1 MTVLTL
7 ATNVVVRCPGESLQ
21 PHIGVGP
28 GIFFARN
35 HFSTGAAESS
45 TATTQLGLNALAG
58 LRYLATEHAAV
69 SIEGKYSHAQLN
81 FGQSN
86 TISASNNTYNAFHA
100 AFGNA
105 YHF

>member
-1 MTVLTL
+1 M
-7 ATNVVVRCPGESLQ
+7 
-21 PHIGVGP
+21 
-28 GIFFARN
+28 
-35 HFSTGAAESS
+35 
-45 TATTQLGLNALAG
+45 AG

-86 TISASNNTYNAFHA
+86 TIPVSNNTYNAFHA

-105 YHF
+105 YHC